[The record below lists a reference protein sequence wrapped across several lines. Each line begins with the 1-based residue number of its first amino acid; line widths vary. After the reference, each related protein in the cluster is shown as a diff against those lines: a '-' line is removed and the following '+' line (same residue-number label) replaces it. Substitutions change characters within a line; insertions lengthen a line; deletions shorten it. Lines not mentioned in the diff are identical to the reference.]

1 MVASYPG
8 GPNGGASANLDE
20 RVTYAYWL
28 VFSRPPDAVE
38 RTAAMT
44 FFGKFPAAWSKGDK
58 SAPALRNAAAATAAW
73 TSFCRA
79 LFASAEFRYL
89 N

>member
-1 MVASYPG
+1 
-8 GPNGGASANLDE
+8 
-20 RVTYAYWL
+20 
-28 VFSRPPDAVE
+28 
-38 RTAAMT
+38 MT

-58 SAPALRNAAAATAAW
+58 SAPGLRNAEAATAAW